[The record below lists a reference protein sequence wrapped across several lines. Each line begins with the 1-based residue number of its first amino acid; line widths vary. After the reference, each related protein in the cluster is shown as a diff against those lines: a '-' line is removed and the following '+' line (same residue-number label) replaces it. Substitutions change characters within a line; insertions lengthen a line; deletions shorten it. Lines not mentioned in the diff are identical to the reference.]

1 MSKTTIPRGGITA
14 DAIDATLIADDAIS
28 EEHLDATAI
37 TGHTALAEAPA
48 DTDEFLIS
56 DGGVLKRLDASYI
69 GGGGLT
75 LLNHTNQT
83 SDVGDVNIDN
93 VFSTTYDSYI
103 LIIRRAIMAT
113 DGQYLKMQVRSGGSS
128 GSDYSTA
135 YYDYVASGRE
145 VGSASTFDSTNDTEF
160 HLANGGDNDES
171 VGGTSAFLTIHTD
184 HSDSS
189 GAAMT
194 FHGNVKTNDSGSVVR
209 TFNIAGQLNVATS
222 TLTATGLR
230 FFSNSGNISKIT
242 FTLFGVNKS

>member
-1 MSKTTIPRGGITA
+1 MSKTQIATGGIA
-14 DAIDATLIADDAIS
+14 NDAVS

-56 DGGVLKRLDASYI
+56 DGGTLKRLDASYI
-69 GGGGLT
+69 GGGLT

-160 HLANGGDNDES
+160 HLANGGDNAES

-194 FHGNVKTNDSGSVVR
+194 FHGNVKTNDSGSTVR

>member
-1 MSKTTIPRGGITA
+1 MSKTQIATGGIA
-14 DAIDATLIADDAIS
+14 NDAVS

-56 DGGVLKRLDASYI
+56 DGGTLKRLDASYI
-69 GGGGLT
+69 GGGLT

-160 HLANGGDNDES
+160 HLANGGDNAES

-184 HSDSS
+184 HSDNS

-194 FHGNVKTNDSGSVVR
+194 FHGNVKTNDSGSTVR